1 MAQLDLAQQLKD
13 LRDDPETS
21 ALGDGATGGLPGLGG
36 LGGAGHGGGLGG
48 LGHGGGGLGG
58 GHGGGLGGIGGPSL
72 PTLDPLD
79 PKTLKDLLA
88 DEQKEKLQQ
97 MLKELSE
104 VAGMRSKAGVI
115 DPPRLAIERCLR
127 LVRKLAALR
136 EDHRALVAA
145 QIARKDMLEDLQSE
159 AALRDQPAFTSATD
173 HRKARAQTAVTNLAA
188 VKTQAEAI
196 RARIQKQIDTLYSD
210 ERIARLAHADGEL
223 AQTDSLANSLANPPA
238 PNNVPAPSRTD
249 LWLTEGADGTLGW
262 AAPGYLATATKAADR
277 ISGLAEAAS
286 RNGQIKERIGAR
298 IAVGDSDIRKL
309 YLELE
314 ALQAQIDQD
323 EAAIAEASRKH
334 ERDLIDRNIARITN
348 RGGAFFANFDARIAL
363 TVTRYVETAMELAQA
378 GRRLT
383 DACGFHKFSAI
394 APFDPK
400 LLIDTNDAS
409 DDDDAIQSYLD
420 AVEKVDRDWNELVGG
435 AVGGLMSA
443 GGFVLA
449 PDPQLA
455 DMLTVT
461 VAWKAPLAQC
471 FVEGLLIESEA
482 REAVDFAIE
491 VSEEIEQLNKLGT
504 VLSHTI
510 SKTFY
515 SFAVETSAVGAFDR
529 EAAILRG
536 GFLANLADGIHIRLS
551 VPANGRASL
560 SVRLYV
566 EAFGHTAKAETS
578 TTEEAPDDHGTDGGF
593 GS

>member
-13 LRDDPETS
+13 LRDDPATS
-21 ALGDGATGGLPGLGG
+21 VFGDGETGGLPELGG
-36 LGGAGHGGGLGG
+36 PGGAGHGGGLGG

-58 GHGGGLGGIGGPSL
+58 LGGPSL
-72 PTLDPLD
+72 PSFDPFD

-145 QIARKDMLEDLQSE
+145 QLARKDMLEDLQSE
-159 AALRDQPAFTSATD
+159 AALRDQPAFASAID
-173 HRKARAQTAVTNLAA
+173 HRKARANAA
-188 VKTQAEAI
+188 VANIGLIKQKAETI
-196 RARIQKQIDTLYSD
+196 GTRIQNELTTLYSD
-210 ERIARLAHADGEL
+210 GRIGVLARAEGDL
-223 AQTDSLANSLANPPA
+223 AQTPH
-238 PNNVPAPSRTD
+238 
-249 LWLTEGADGTLGW
+249 
-262 AAPGYLATATKAADR
+262 
-277 ISGLAEAAS
+277 LAEAAHQADAPLEVSVVFSEGENGVLRWAVDNSLQTGSTVAARVRSLTEAMS
-286 RNGQIKERIGAR
+286 RLGQIKERIGAR
-298 IAVGDSDIRKL
+298 IAVGDSEIRKL

-348 RGGAFFANFDARIAL
+348 RAGAFFANFDARIAL
-363 TVTRYVETAMELAQA
+363 TVTRYVETAKELAQA

-400 LLIDTNDAS
+400 LLIDANDAS

-420 AVEKVDRDWNELVGG
+420 AVEEVDRDWNELIGG
-435 AVGGLMSA
+435 AVGGLMPA
-443 GGFVLA
+443 GDFALA
-449 PDPQLA
+449 PDTQDA

-461 VAWKAPLAQC
+461 VPWKAPLAQC

-491 VSEEIEQLNKLGT
+491 VSEETEELNKLGT
-504 VLSHTI
+504 VLSHRI

-515 SFAVETSAVGAFDR
+515 SFAVETSAVGSFDR

-566 EAFGHTAKAETS
+566 EAFGHPAKAETS
-578 TTEEAPDDHGTDGGF
+578 TTEDAPDDHGTGGGF